1 MGTFYADILIG
12 DVNGGDMLPVSALVD
27 TGASDSAFPSDLL
40 EALQIQPI
48 GNPLLYYLADGSTL
62 ECQRGE
68 ARLSI
73 TLPSGR
79 VVAGTCP
86 VAFWPDESG
95 QCIGATTLQVLA
107 LVVDAANEELA
118 AASGLRRGW
127 AGDIPL

>member
-1 MGTFYADILIG
+1 MGTFYANVLIG
-12 DVNGGDMLPVSALVD
+12 NASGGDMLPVSALVD
-27 TGASDSAFPSDLL
+27 TGASDSVFAADLL
-40 EALQIQPI
+40 ESLQIRPM
-48 GNPLLYYLADGSTL
+48 GDPMVYYRADGSAL
-62 ECQRGE
+62 SCSRGE

-79 VVAGTCP
+79 TVTGTCP

-107 LVVDAANEELA
+107 LVVDSANEELA

>member
-1 MGTFYADILIG
+1 MGTFYTDVLIG
-12 DVNGGDMLPVSALVD
+12 NVSGGDMLPVSALVD
-27 TGASDSAFPSDLL
+27 TGASDSVFPADLL
-40 EALQIQPI
+40 ETLQIQSV
-48 GNPLLYYLADGSTL
+48 GNPVAYYLADGSVL

-73 TLPSGR
+73 TLPSGT
-79 VVAGTCP
+79 VATGTCP

-107 LVVDAANEELA
+107 LVVNPANEELA

-127 AGDIPL
+127 AGDIPQ